1 MTRITISAL
10 IVFLLDQSSKFAVLN
25 WLQLDHVRSID
36 VWAPWLRFRMAWN
49 QGVNFGLFSGETD
62 LTRWILILVSLGIST
77 WLLLW
82 ARRGD
87 ARVQIWG
94 GLIIGGAL
102 GNVIDRLLYGA
113 VADFLNLSCCGINNP
128 YSFNI
133 ADMAIFM
140 GAFGLVLTSNKQ
152 DNNR

>member
-1 MTRITISAL
+1 MTRITITAL

-82 ARRGD
+82 ARRGGPG
-87 ARVQIWG
+87 AQIWG